1 MRFQHAYRNRRAAS
15 TTRIDTILALYE
27 HALDWIQ
34 KAEDALGRQD
44 RAPVRTLLNKA
55 QVAISG
61 LVCAVEGHV
70 DDLSLNFL
78 RLYQFVTHQL
88 TVATPES
95 VQAAKQILQTLR
107 AGFEAARPE
116 ALRLER
122 EGLLP
127 PLDGSHSLQVTG

>member
-1 MRFQHAYRNRRAAS
+1 MRFQQAYRNRRAAS
-15 TTRIDTILALYE
+15 TTRIDTILGLYE

-34 KAEDALGRQD
+34 KAEDALGQQD

-61 LVCAVEGHV
+61 LVCAVEGHA
-70 DDLSLNFL
+70 DELSLNFL
-78 RLYQFVTHQL
+78 RLYQFVAHQL

-122 EGLLP
+122 AGLLP
-127 PLDGSHSLQVTG
+127 PLDGSHSLQVTA